1 MKGIEIL
8 EKHPL
13 ATELTKKWFL
23 DKMLASMRSS
33 EITEEFKLYL
43 QEKSIQLNQIGDLID
58 INPRI
63 LFDLFD
69 EHKIY
74 INIIRIDDCFEF
86 NIVDSD
92 QFEIVEFETRNAAEL
107 EAIILAFSILEE
119 QLFVGEKIPKS
130 NEIGYTESPE

>member
-13 ATELTKKWFL
+13 VAKLAKAWFL
-23 DKMLASMRSS
+23 KKMIESMSSS
-33 EITEEFKLYL
+33 EITDDFKKYL
-43 QEKSIQLNQIGDLID
+43 EEKSIHFEQIGNLID
-58 INPRI
+58 VNPRI

-74 INIIRIDDCFEF
+74 INIIRVFDTFQSS
-86 NIVDSD
+86 IVDSD
-92 QFEIVEFETRNAAEL
+92 KLGEFKIRNQAEL

-119 QLFVGEKIPKS
+119 QLFVGKERPES
-130 NEIGYTESPE
+130 NALDYPESQE